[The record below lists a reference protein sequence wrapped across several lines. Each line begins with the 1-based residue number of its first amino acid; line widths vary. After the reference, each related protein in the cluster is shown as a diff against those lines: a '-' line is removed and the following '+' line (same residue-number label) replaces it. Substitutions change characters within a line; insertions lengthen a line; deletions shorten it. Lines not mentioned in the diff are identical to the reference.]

1 MLGIEPG
8 TYIVSAQ
15 KREGFTEELEFEP
28 RIENQVGIGWINQL
42 EKADLSRKT
51 TVGQGTWKFQGR
63 LQWNSGGWSLTW
75 LRSRRHVWR
84 EGRS

>member
-51 TVGQGTWKFQGR
+51 TVGQGT
-63 LQWNSGGWSLTW
+63 
-75 LRSRRHVWR
+75 
-84 EGRS
+84 

>member
-15 KREGFTEELEFEP
+15 KREGFTEELKFEP

-42 EKADLSRKT
+42 EEDVLLSRKT
-51 TVGQGTWKFQGR
+51 TVGQGTWKFQGQ
-63 LQWNSGGWSLTW
+63 LQ
-75 LRSRRHVWR
+75 
-84 EGRS
+84 